1 MITNWIN
8 IYIFQK
14 VIKTVTKRPGHS
26 CVSRYPVGCFLSFSI
41 QEFLDKVFEKG
52 YYHKNFQFLPLMDP
66 KSVKVDVWS
75 KSVSLS
81 ELSFSGAINLC
92 LAQQVEKRDTF
103 SFVKLIIFYFLREI
117 KIEIMVIVLM
127 LRASFYDQDCQILL
141 HWVMSNWFISHT

>member
-1 MITNWIN
+1 MNWIN

-41 QEFLDKVFEKG
+41 QEFLAKIFEKG
-52 YYHKNFQFLPLMDP
+52 YYHANFQFLPLMDP

-81 ELSFSGAINLC
+81 ELSFSGAIHLC

-117 KIEIMVIVLM
+117 KIEIMVTVLM